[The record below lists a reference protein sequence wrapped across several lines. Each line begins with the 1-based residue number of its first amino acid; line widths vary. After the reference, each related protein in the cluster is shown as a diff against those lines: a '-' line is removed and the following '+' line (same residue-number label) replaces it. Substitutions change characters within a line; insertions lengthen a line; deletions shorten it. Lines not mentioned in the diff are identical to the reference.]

1 MMYELAV
8 LVAYMLVISLGL
20 MACVVAVSCTVS
32 LIIGIIEEL
41 MDYGNDRT
49 EELPFLRRIA
59 EIHTEGR
66 RDRFRYRYIMYQ
78 LFMSCEHTAH
88 IPAQESSC

>member
-1 MMYELAV
+1 MMHELAV

-32 LIIGIIEEL
+32 LIISIIEEL
-41 MDYGNDRT
+41 MDDGNDRI

-59 EIHTEGR
+59 EI
-66 RDRFRYRYIMYQ
+66 
-78 LFMSCEHTAH
+78 LCE
-88 IPAQESSC
+88 